1 MQTVSTNH
9 DVSQKSGFSGL
20 GIIPALFQALTS
32 AGFNEPTPIQTQAI
46 PIAITGKDVI
56 GIAQTGTGKTLA
68 FGVPLVQ
75 KMIGGTGRALI
86 VLPTRELAI
95 QVEESLRKISRHLGV
110 RFAVVIGGAPMGLQ
124 MAQLRQNPQVV
135 IGTPGRIIDHLERGS
150 LSLKEITT
158 LVLDEADRMLDL
170 GFAPQIRRILDVVP
184 KNRQTLL
191 FSATMPPDI
200 VRIAQTYMQLPL
212 RVEVAPAGTT
222 SERVSQE
229 LFIVPK
235 EQKIALLSTVL
246 REYLGTVLVFTRTKH
261 GAKKLA
267 RAVQAMGHA
276 AVEIHGNRSL
286 SQRKEALAG
295 FKGGRYR
302 VLVATDIAARGI
314 DVTGI
319 ELVVNYDIP
328 EQAEDYVHRIGRTAR
343 AGQTGH
349 AITFVEP
356 QQRQKVRAIERL
368 VRMTLAITSTPAF
381 GQTPS
386 LSLPREAQ
394 QPAPNDHVH
403 PSWGRRPRHQF
414 RRR

>member
-1 MQTVSTNH
+1 
-9 DVSQKSGFSGL
+9 
-20 GIIPALFQALTS
+20 
-32 AGFNEPTPIQTQAI
+32 
-46 PIAITGKDVI
+46 
-56 GIAQTGTGKTLA
+56 
-68 FGVPLVQ
+68 
-75 KMIGGTGRALI
+75 
-86 VLPTRELAI
+86 
-95 QVEESLRKISRHLGV
+95 
-110 RFAVVIGGAPMGLQ
+110 

-222 SERVSQE
+222 AERVSQE

-235 EQKIALLSTVL
+235 EQKVALLSTVL

-286 SQRKEALAG
+286 SQRKEALGG
-295 FKGGRYR
+295 FKAGRYR

-328 EQAEDYVHRIGRTAR
+328 EQAEDYVHRIGRTGR

-368 VRMTLAITSTPAF
+368 VRMTLAIKSTPAL

-394 QPAPNDHVH
+394 QPAPTDHVH